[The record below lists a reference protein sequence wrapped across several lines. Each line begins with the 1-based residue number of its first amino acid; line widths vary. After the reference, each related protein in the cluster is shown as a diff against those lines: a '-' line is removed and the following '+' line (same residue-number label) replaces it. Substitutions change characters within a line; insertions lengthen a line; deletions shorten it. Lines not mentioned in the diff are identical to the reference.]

1 MRVSRS
7 SCPMRH
13 HRWRRLAVGP
23 DRQQESSRRT
33 WYVSS
38 RTELV
43 SAPQTAI
50 ATYICTSSTEHLML
64 AGSHYRI
71 LKDDAVRPYTDLA
84 PALRDDACPAFLPRG
99 FLGTFTTFP

>member
-13 HRWRRLAVGP
+13 HRWKRLGVAP
-23 DRQQESSRRT
+23 DQQQESSRRT

-38 RTELV
+38 RTKWV
-43 SAPQTAI
+43 SAPQTATV
-50 ATYICTSSTEHLML
+50 TYICTSSTEHLMQ

-71 LKDDAVRPYTDLA
+71 LKDDAVRPYSDLA
-84 PALRDDACPAFLPRG
+84 PPLRDDAFPAFPSSVFWG
-99 FLGTFTTFP
+99 HS

>member
-1 MRVSRS
+1 
-7 SCPMRH
+7 
-13 HRWRRLAVGP
+13 
-23 DRQQESSRRT
+23 
-33 WYVSS
+33 
-38 RTELV
+38 
-43 SAPQTAI
+43 
-50 ATYICTSSTEHLML
+50 ML